1 MQQSQ
6 QNTQNMADDIFTRY
20 IVFILAIFLILGSG
34 FVLWRSYQ
42 EAAELNK
49 VSAIEDAER
58 FAQSVAQFRTF
69 YSKTIVPKAK
79 EAGLS
84 VTHDYVDKKNALPL
98 PATFAKDFG
107 DFLESE
113 NTDYQVRLYSDKP
126 FPWRTN
132 TSLDNFEVEALK
144 VLSAT
149 PNKTFS
155 RIEELNGAQVL
166 RYAQA
171 DVLGESCVGCHN
183 SYVGTPKSDWKVGD
197 VRGILEITRPLDSF
211 ESAAQESLQQ
221 SFLIMLGVILGM
233 IALLVAVL
241 KRLRNSLKAT
251 HLALNET
258 NISNRKKTEEIER
271 REQVT
276 RTLKVTDA
284 KMRAIVNSVQD
295 VIVAIDQHG
304 TITDVNAAI
313 HNVFGYETK
322 EVIGRNVKMLMGD
335 DHKSKHDGYL
345 ESYLRT
351 GEEHIIGKRRELFA
365 IKKDGFRFPIELSVN
380 DARVDDEILFT
391 GIIRDITHRRKN
403 EENIAEAH
411 RAAVESANLKS
422 EFLANMS
429 HEIRTPMNGVIGM
442 SEMLLESELT
452 TEQRSLTRT
461 VHESAESL
469 LIIINDILDFSK
481 IEAGKL
487 TIKPH
492 DFQLIHILEAV
503 MDLLAEEA
511 SRKQINLAL
520 FVDKDVPQSMISD
533 SGRLRQI
540 LINLLGNALKFT
552 EQGYV
557 ILHISC
563 TEESKIRFEVKDS
576 GSGIPDEAQKTL
588 FDAFS
593 QVDGS
598 STREHGGT
606 GLGLAICHQ
615 LVDLLGG
622 KLEVKSQYGEGSSF
636 YFSIPS
642 GVEGKPVTPYIQ
654 ANSLSV
660 LMYSTDA
667 ILNRYHERQMIDW
680 DMTPKIVSNLNQC
693 FSQIEAQEY
702 DLIAIDADNLYY
714 DPEHA
719 LGAPSL
725 IKSIREISQSQI
737 VLFGSMQSFMSLE
750 TVSLGENIHLMQKP
764 LKHSAIKLITDQDQ
778 TPETT
783 PPTTQESP
791 PSQETLDKA
800 EPQQKTINE
809 TPVPVT
815 APIMFE
821 LLLAEDNRV
830 NQMVATTMLKKLGYR
845 VDVVNNGREALDAV
859 KEKHYDLI
867 FMDCQMPVLDGYA
880 ATREIRKLSTENLR
894 STTPVIALTA
904 HAMMNNDQK
913 CFESGMDD
921 FLSKPVRIKEIKDIL
936 SKWMPAMTER
946 RTQLQDKS
954 TSDTNGVN

>member
-1 MQQSQ
+1 MQQPQ
-6 QNTQNMADDIFTRY
+6 QNNQNLADDIFTRY
-20 IVFILAIFLILGSG
+20 IVFILALFLILGSG

-42 EAAELNK
+42 EATELNNLNA
-49 VSAIEDAER
+49 VEDTER

-84 VTHDYVDKKNALPL
+84 VTHDYIDKKNSLPL

-113 NTDYQVRLYSDKP
+113 KTDYQVRLYSDKP
-126 FPWRTN
+126 FPWRQN
-132 TSLDNFEVEALK
+132 VGLDDFEVTALK
-144 VLSAT
+144 SLSENPKA
-149 PNKTFS
+149 PFS
-155 RIEELNGAQVL
+155 RIETLNGTQVL

-183 SYVGTPKSDWKVGD
+183 TYTGTPKNDWKMGD
-197 VRGILEITRPLDSF
+197 VRGVLEITRPLASF
-211 ESAAQESLQQ
+211 ESAAQKSLQT
-221 SFLIMLGVILGM
+221 SFMIMLGVVLGM
-233 IALLVAVL
+233 VALLFTVL

-251 HLALNET
+251 HLALTETNET
-258 NISNRKKTEEIER
+258 NQKKSEEIECR
-271 REQVT
+271 KKVAQ
-276 RTLKVTDA
+276 TLKVTEA

-295 VIVAIDQHG
+295 VIIAIDQHG
-304 TITDVNAAI
+304 TMTDVNSAVV
-313 HNVFGYETK
+313 NVFGYDAE
-322 EVIGRNVKMLMGD
+322 ELIGKNVKMLMGD
-335 DHKSKHDGYL
+335 DHRHTHDGYL
-345 ESYLRT
+345 EAYLKT

-365 IKKDGFRFPIELSVN
+365 VRKDGSRFPIELSVN
-380 DARVDDEILFT
+380 DARVDDEIVFT
-391 GIIRDITHRRKN
+391 GIIRDITHRREN
-403 EENIAEAH
+403 EKNIAEAH

-442 SEMLLESELT
+442 TEMLLDSKLSA
-452 TEQRSLTRT
+452 EQRNLTRT

-469 LIIINDILDFSK
+469 LVIINDILDFSK

-503 MDLLAEEA
+503 IDLLAEEA

-520 FVDKDVPQSMISD
+520 FVDKDVPQIIVSD

-557 ILHISC
+557 ILHLSC
-563 TEESKIRFEVKDS
+563 QDDLIHFEVKDS
-576 GSGIPDEAQKTL
+576 GSGIPEEAQKTL

-622 KLEVKSQYGEGSSF
+622 ELKVQSKHGEGSSF
-636 YFSIPS
+636 YFSLPS

-654 ANSLSV
+654 ANGMSI

-667 ILNRYHERQMIDW
+667 VLNRYHERQMLDW
-680 DMTPKIVSNLNQC
+680 DMKPKVVSTLNQC
-693 FSQIEAQEY
+693 FSQIEAQPY

-714 DPEHA
+714 DPEHP
-719 LGAPSL
+719 LGALSL
-725 IKSIREISQSQI
+725 IKSIREVSNAQI
-737 VLFGSMQSFMSLE
+737 VLFGSMQNFMSLE
-750 TVSLGENIHLMQKP
+750 TVKLGENIHLMQKP
-764 LKHSAIKLITDQDQ
+764 LKHTEIKLITAQDQ
-778 TPETT
+778 NSEQSNDKDSET
-783 PPTTQESP
+783 SALDSV
-791 PSQETLDKA
+791 PSGNTDTSA
-800 EPQQKTINE
+800 AI
-809 TPVPVT
+809 PVA
-815 APIMFE
+815 APILFE
-821 LLLAEDNRV
+821 LLLAEDNKV
-830 NQMVATTMLKKLGYR
+830 NQMVATTMLKKLGYQ
-845 VDVVNNGREALDAV
+845 VDVVNNGREALDAL
-859 KEKHYDLI
+859 KEKPYDLI

-880 ATREIRKLSTENLR
+880 ATREIRALPSEHLTN
-894 STTPVIALTA
+894 STPVIALTA
-904 HAMMNNDQK
+904 HAMLNNDQK
-913 CFESGMDD
+913 CFDAGMND
-921 FLSKPVRIKEIKDIL
+921 FLSKPVRIKEMKDVL
-936 SKWMPAMTER
+936 GKWLPAMTER
-946 RTQLQDKS
+946 RAKRLGLT
-954 TSDTNGVN
+954 TSEVAE